1 MLLQPWFR
9 AVKVVKRLTCTHPGS
24 CETRSCSMP
33 YDAVKRRTLK
43 LYVKRD
49 MIRCNKKWS
58 GCPVKAFSETKEA
71 AESTSQGMISKK

>member
-1 MLLQPWFR
+1 
-9 AVKVVKRLTCTHPGS
+9 
-24 CETRSCSMP
+24 MP